1 MQTGRLKLACE
12 EYIMAQTTFQGPV
25 RSLAG
30 FITQGPATVV
40 NLANGTNT
48 VTLDVA
54 NYAGKT
60 IRTNDATLI
69 ITLPTINVAANPVT
83 SGPGQD
89 PNTANNVGTTYTFVI
104 ETAATAVAIKT
115 NGTDKFVGSILM
127 VATDDAGATTG
138 YAPAAANDVI
148 NLNGTTTGGAAGS
161 VITVTVVAAN
171 KYMVTGTL
179 LGSGV
184 VATPF
189 ADA

>member
-1 MQTGRLKLACE
+1 
-12 EYIMAQTTFQGPV
+12 MARTTFQGPV

-30 FITQGPATVV
+30 FYSQGPATVV

-54 NYAGKT
+54 TYAGKV

-69 ITLPTINVAANPVT
+69 VTLPTINATANPAT

-89 PNTANNVGTTYTFVI
+89 PNTLNNVGTSYTFVV

-115 NGTDKFVGSILM
+115 DGTDKFVGSLL
-127 VATDDAGATTG
+127 VVDTDSSGATLG
-138 YAPAAANDVI
+138 FAPASSNDVI
-148 NLNGTTTGGAAGS
+148 NLDGSTTGGAVGS
-161 VITVTVVAAN
+161 QITVTVVAAN
-171 KYMVTGTL
+171 KYMVSGVL
-179 LGSGV
+179 LGSGS

-189 ADA
+189 ADS

>member
-1 MQTGRLKLACE
+1 
-12 EYIMAQTTFQGPV
+12 MARTTFQGPV

-30 FITQGPATVV
+30 FYSQGPATVV

-54 NYAGKT
+54 TYAGKV

-69 ITLPTINVAANPVT
+69 VTLPTINATANPSS

-89 PNTANNVGTTYTFVI
+89 PNTLNNVGTTYTFVV

-115 NGTDKFVGSILM
+115 DGTDKFVGSLLL
-127 VATDDAGATTG
+127 VDTDSSGAVLG
-138 YAPAAANDVI
+138 FAPASSNDVI
-148 NLNGTTTGGAAGS
+148 NLDGSTTGGAVGS
-161 VITVTVVAAN
+161 QITVTVVAAN
-171 KYMVTGTL
+171 KYMVSGVL
-179 LGSGV
+179 IGSGS

>member
-1 MQTGRLKLACE
+1 
-12 EYIMAQTTFQGPV
+12 MALTTFQGPV

-30 FITQGPATVV
+30 FITQGPASIV
-40 NLANGTNT
+40 NLADGTNT

-54 NYAGKT
+54 SYAGKT
-60 IRTNDATLI
+60 IRTNDATLV
-69 ITLPTINVAANPVT
+69 ITLPTINATANPVT

-89 PNTANNVGTTYTFVI
+89 PSTSNNVGTSYTFVI

-127 VATDDAGATTG
+127 VGDAAAVTG
-138 YAPAAANDVI
+138 YVPAAANDVI
-148 NLNGTTTGGAAGS
+148 NLNGTTTGGAVGS
-161 VITVTVVAAN
+161 VVTVTVVAAN

-179 LGSGV
+179 LGSGS

>member
-1 MQTGRLKLACE
+1 
-12 EYIMAQTTFQGPV
+12 MAQTTFQGPV

-30 FITQGPATVV
+30 FYSQGPATVV

-48 VTLDVA
+48 VTLDVPT
-54 NYAGKT
+54 YAGKT

-69 ITLPTINVAANPVT
+69 ITLPTINTSANPVT

-89 PNTANNVGTTYTFVI
+89 PNTVNNVGTSYTFVI

-115 NGTDKFVGSILM
+115 DGTDKFVGSILM

-148 NLNGTTTGGAAGS
+148 NLDGTTTGGAAGS

-179 LGSGV
+179 LGSGT

>member
-1 MQTGRLKLACE
+1 
-12 EYIMAQTTFQGPV
+12 MARTTFQGPV

-30 FITQGPATVV
+30 FYSQGPATVV

-54 NYAGKT
+54 TYAGKV

-69 ITLPTINVAANPVT
+69 VTLPTINATANPSS

-89 PNTANNVGTTYTFVI
+89 PNTLNNVGTTYTFVV

-115 NGTDKFVGSILM
+115 DGTDKFVGSLL
-127 VATDDAGATTG
+127 VVDTDSSGAVLG
-138 YAPAAANDVI
+138 FAPASSNDVI
-148 NLNGTTTGGAAGS
+148 NLDGSTTGGAVGS
-161 VITVTVVAAN
+161 QITVTVVAAN
-171 KYMVTGTL
+171 KYMVTGVL
-179 LGSGV
+179 IGSGS

>member
-1 MQTGRLKLACE
+1 
-12 EYIMAQTTFQGPV
+12 MAQTTFQGPV

-60 IRTNDATLI
+60 IRTNDATLV
-69 ITLPTINVAANPVT
+69 ITLPTINTTANPVT

-89 PNTANNVGTTYTFVI
+89 PNTVNNVGTSYTFVI
-104 ETAATAVAIKT
+104 ETAATAVAIQT
-115 NGTDKFVGSILM
+115 NGTDKFIGSLTM
-127 VATDDAGATTG
+127 VDTDSSGAVTAF
-138 YAPAAANDVI
+138 APAASNDVI
-148 NLNGTTTGGAAGS
+148 NLNGTTTGGIVGS
-161 VITVTVVAAN
+161 TITVTVLSAN
-171 KYMVTGTL
+171 KYMVTGVVL
-179 LGSGV
+179 ASGSV
-184 VATPF
+184 VTPF

>member
-1 MQTGRLKLACE
+1 
-12 EYIMAQTTFQGPV
+12 MALTTFQGPV

-30 FITQGPATVV
+30 FINQGPATVV
-40 NLANGTNT
+40 NLADGTNT
-48 VTLDVA
+48 ATLNVA
-54 NYAGKT
+54 AFAGKI
-60 IRTNDATLI
+60 IRTNDATLV
-69 ITLPTINVAANPVT
+69 ITLPTINTTPNPVT

-89 PNTANNVGTTYTFVI
+89 PSTVNNVGTTYTFVI
-104 ETAATAVAIKT
+104 ETAATAVKIQTDGT
-115 NGTDKFVGSILM
+115 NKFVGSILM

-161 VITVTVVAAN
+161 TITVTVLAAN
-171 KYMVTGTL
+171 KYMVSGVL

>member
-1 MQTGRLKLACE
+1 
-12 EYIMAQTTFQGPV
+12 MARTTFQGPV

-30 FITQGPATVV
+30 FYSQGPATVV

-54 NYAGKT
+54 TYAGKV

-69 ITLPTINVAANPVT
+69 ITLPTINATANPSS

-89 PNTANNVGTTYTFVI
+89 PNTLNNVGTSYTFVV

-115 NGTDKFVGSILM
+115 DGTDKFVGSLL
-127 VATDDAGATTG
+127 VVDTDSSGATLG
-138 YAPAAANDVI
+138 FAPASSNDVI
-148 NLNGTTTGGAAGS
+148 NLDGSTTGGAAGS
-161 VITVTVVAAN
+161 QITVTVVAAN
-171 KYMVTGTL
+171 KYMVSGVL
-179 LGSGV
+179 LGSGS

>member
-1 MQTGRLKLACE
+1 
-12 EYIMAQTTFQGPV
+12 MARTTFQGPV

-30 FITQGPATVV
+30 FYSQGPATVV

-54 NYAGKT
+54 TYAGKV

-69 ITLPTINVAANPVT
+69 VTLPTIDATANPSS

-89 PNTANNVGTTYTFVI
+89 PNTLNNVGTTYTFVV

-115 NGTDKFVGSILM
+115 NGTDKFVGSLLL
-127 VATDDAGATTG
+127 VDTDSSGAVLG
-138 YAPAAANDVI
+138 FAPASSNDVI
-148 NLNGTTTGGAAGS
+148 NLDGSTTGGAVGS
-161 VITVTVVAAN
+161 QITVTVVAAN
-171 KYMVTGTL
+171 KYMVTGVL
-179 LGSGV
+179 IGSGS

>member
-1 MQTGRLKLACE
+1 
-12 EYIMAQTTFQGPV
+12 MAQTTFQGPV

-30 FITQGPATVV
+30 FISQGPATVV

-54 NYAGKT
+54 TYAGKT
-60 IRTNDATLI
+60 IRTNDATLV
-69 ITLPTINVAANPVT
+69 ITLPTINATANPVT

-89 PNTANNVGTTYTFVI
+89 PNTVNNVGTTYTFVV

-115 NGTDKFVGSILM
+115 DGTDKFVGSIFM
-127 VATDDAGATTG
+127 VATDASGAATG
-138 YAPAAANDVI
+138 YAPGATNDVI
-148 NLNGTTTGGAAGS
+148 NLDGTTTGGAAGS
-161 VITVTVVAAN
+161 TITVTVLAAN
-171 KYMVTGTL
+171 KYMVSGVL